1 MLWKK
6 TKDFSNYSVSNTGL
20 VRNDKF
26 NRILSF
32 SEVNRGLTTYRRVTL
47 FIENKRHYKS
57 VHRLVAEVF
66 IPNPLDLPQVDHID
80 GDGTNN
86 NITNLQW
93 VTGAQNV
100 QKSFAQNPEIK
111 LRICIS
117 GGLLGGAT
125 NRTKAIAKYKAMLLD
140 RFVAF
145 HTAGEIYKDACVAYK
160 CACGTPRTASIM
172 WKELRV
178 HKGKCPVC
186 SNTVNRSNPS
196 LR

>member
-6 TKDFSNYSVSNTGL
+6 IKDFPNYSVSDTGQ

-26 NRILSF
+26 NRVLSF
-32 SEVNRGLTTYRRVTL
+32 SEINRGLTAYRRVTL

-57 VHRLVAEVF
+57 IHRLVAEAF
-66 IPNPLDLPQVDHID
+66 LPNPLNLPQVDHID
-80 GDGTNN
+80 GNGTNN
-86 NITNLQW
+86 HASNLQW

-100 QKSFAQNPEIK
+100 QKAFVQNPEIK
-111 LRICIS
+111 LQNCTL

-125 NRTKAIAKYKAMLLD
+125 NRTKAIIKYKAMLLE
-140 RFVAF
+140 RFVDF
-145 HTAGEIYKDACVAYK
+145 HAGGEIHKDACVSYV
-160 CACGTPRTASIM
+160 CACGTPRTASVM